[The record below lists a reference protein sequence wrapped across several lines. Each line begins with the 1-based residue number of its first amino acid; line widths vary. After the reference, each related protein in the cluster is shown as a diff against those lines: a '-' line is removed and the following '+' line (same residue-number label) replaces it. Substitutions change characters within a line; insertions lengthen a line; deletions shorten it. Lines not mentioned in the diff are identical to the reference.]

1 MLNRFLILIVSL
13 LLAESSV
20 LSPGYSSTVPFVNIP
35 LAENSGEVGDFVST
49 IYGFAITSLGNLYV
63 VTDPDN
69 PSFLKVIE
77 RLPSGGF
84 GRILRYRGWMQEGK
98 WLDLEFVYQDKENSV
113 TILDYVSGKFFRT
126 VFTEKRKHRS
136 SVFPLSNQKGFTGD
150 LTASQPS
157 SSKFIL
163 MRQESQGRGLTE
175 IHWLHTQIEGL
186 SREELWSRRHT
197 RGPPEGGMTS

>member
-1 MLNRFLILIVSL
+1 MIPSAQASLPRVSIPSSEMTPQT
-13 LLAESSV
+13 AETGFAV
-20 LSPGYSSTVPFVNIP
+20 SPGRGLIQ
-35 LAENSGEVGDFVST
+35 D
-49 IYGFAITSLGNLYV
+49 IGNFYV
-63 VTDPDN
+63 VTDPGN
-69 PSFLKVIE
+69 PSFLEVVEK
-77 RLPSGGF
+77 LPSGGF
-84 GRILRYRGWMQEGK
+84 GRILRYRGWIEEGK

-136 SVFPLSNQKGFTGD
+136 SVFPLSHQKGFTGD

-157 SSKFIL
+157 SSKFIF
-163 MRQESQGRGLTE
+163 MRQKSQGQGLTE